1 MWKRLFFIIRARR
14 ETGNA
19 VRHFLSPVGL
29 FGATVFTFD
38 QASPVFAKLYPVLLT
53 PTIPLALITIFVL
66 LNFICRGRGFMFY
79 KYSGIKFLYEFLI
92 LMIRIDSS
100 LR

>member
-1 MWKRLFFIIRARR
+1 
-14 ETGNA
+14 
-19 VRHFLSPVGL
+19 
-29 FGATVFTFD
+29 
-38 QASPVFAKLYPVLLT
+38 LLT

-92 LMIRIDSS
+92 LMIRIDSY